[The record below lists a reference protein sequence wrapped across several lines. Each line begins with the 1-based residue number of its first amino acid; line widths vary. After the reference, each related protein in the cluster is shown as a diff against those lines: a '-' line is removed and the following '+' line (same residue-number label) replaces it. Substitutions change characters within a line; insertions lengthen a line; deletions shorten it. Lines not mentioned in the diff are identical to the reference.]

1 VRQASD
7 TRNDSI
13 EAQPVA
19 CQRAPVGGA
28 AVRGRMVELHG
39 SGIVEHGALQTFA
52 KVVPPIDGGQIAV
65 VPYPF
70 ALRIGA
76 YAADA
81 AF

>member
-1 VRQASD
+1 
-7 TRNDSI
+7 
-13 EAQPVA
+13 
-19 CQRAPVGGA
+19 
-28 AVRGRMVELHG
+28 MVELHG

-52 KVVPPIDGGQIAV
+52 KVVPPLDGGQIAV

>member
-1 VRQASD
+1 
-7 TRNDSI
+7 
-13 EAQPVA
+13 
-19 CQRAPVGGA
+19 
-28 AVRGRMVELHG
+28 MVELHG